1 MKNYILILFL
11 LLFKFSWSQTDQV
24 NYHCDFE
31 SGNQNMW
38 GPSFSA
44 FTINQEIDIFSFP
57 WNVSGGTGNS
67 GIVTILGQSFGAA
80 ASFGTSG
87 VIGSKFTLEGFT
99 TGEVAVDYPV
109 DITIT
114 KPQDNTFDQGDL
126 VSLQTDYEV
135 SDSFALETFYPSVG
149 TAKLDIYFQISANA
163 SITVCAFGC
172 VTVPIIPSFS
182 TPTITLNI
190 FNVGIDG
197 IWYLGPAC
205 AEAIP
210 MAAANSGPGDDW
222 EASPGQNIFP
232 FALPA
237 YEDGCT
243 QIPWQVRYEFL
254 PLEIPDNDFG
264 ISGELTVPYVETTDG
279 LNLVNNNLYGT
290 GESTYVHLSLEIF
303 KLLGAILSEV
313 PEPITAGIG
322 EVLSNLSGEFEL
334 PSPLGT
340 IYGAT
345 LSYNIMSAS
354 FNVYITNKQ
363 AFNFNPKIYGKY
375 EFPVPVAYTVY
386 NGATAVESGSSSIIN
401 CEVGN
406 RIDYYFP
413 CYYADFE
420 ITPTYSIVGQF
431 TNRTYD
437 SINFTF
443 EFSALQF
450 GFNLP
455 AIQITPEITIPEI
468 CIPIPY
474 PCPSWSNPFR
484 WCTYTLCTPSFTIPA
499 VVFGGFNFN
508 IGPLLDY
515 TFPIADIKY
524 DWFNQTWTLEG
535 FDECPH
541 DPFVM
546 RARVFSANASKVDVN
561 CFGNSTGSIDVTL
574 TNGSAPFSYVWTN
587 GAVSQDLTGLPA
599 NSYQVLITDANG
611 CQTTAGA
618 TIIQPSTALNLSL
631 ITDDKNCNGGVNDGS
646 IDVLTQGGTSPY
658 SFSWSNGA
666 TSEDITNLNVGT
678 YTLTTTD
685 SKGCTALIS
694 GTINQPSPLSQT
706 AATSDVN
713 CRFGSDGAI
722 NASPVGGV
730 QPYTYSWTNTANATV
745 LTSEDISSLVAANY
759 TLLFTDANGCQNSGT
774 YTINQPATLPS
785 LTLAQSSVSCFGGV
799 DGGVNLTPSGG
810 TPGYTFSWVNG
821 ANQLLPY
828 TSEDLTNVPADS
840 YSVEMTDSKGCVATG
855 NIAVT
860 QPAAAIGHAP
870 ILTHINCFGDATGAI
885 NPVITGGTAPYTY
898 AWSNG
903 ATTSTLTNIVA
914 GTYTLNVTDFRG
926 CTSSYTYTLTQPNA
940 ALAIALTPNTIDCFG
955 NSTGTVISDVT
966 GGTTPYT
973 YNWSNGQTT
982 PSITGVVA
990 GTYTLNIIDNKG
1002 CLANASATI
1011 TQPAAPLT
1019 STNTFT
1025 NVNCYDGSNGT
1036 IDLTVNGGTAPYS
1049 YQWWDGTNQLISIQT
1064 QDLSNLAADTYVVM
1078 VTDARNCVIYD
1089 SITITQPLAP
1099 LALSSTM
1106 DDVNCFGASDGALD
1120 LTVTGGT
1127 TTYTYSWSSGQTSQ
1141 DITAVPA
1148 GNYTVTV
1155 TDFNGCIASGT
1166 YTVSQPLAALSTAIV
1181 TDPILCNGFS
1191 TGTAT
1196 STTVGG
1202 TEPYTYSWSNGATT
1216 PDISNVAAGPYTL
1229 TVTDSKGCF
1238 TFTGTVIQQPAAPL
1252 NVVPTIVDASCY
1264 EYSDGSI
1271 VINIT
1276 GGTQPYAFTWGNNNE
1291 IILNNPSET
1300 ITNLSASDYLIRVTD
1315 VNGCVFEQIVTV
1327 GQPTPFLANLTVTDA
1342 LCFGGNTGS
1351 IQSTVTGGTTP
1362 YTYSWSDGQT
1372 TPNATNLV
1380 AGTYGLLVVD
1390 DQGCRITDT
1399 ATVNQPLQLI
1409 SNVTVTP
1416 ISCIDQ
1422 TDANIH
1428 VVVAG
1433 GIQPYS
1439 YLWST
1444 GATTNQISD
1453 LDEGLYT
1460 LTVTDAQAC
1469 VLTLDVIVD
1478 PVSNECVNPVNTITP
1493 NGDDYNDTWIIENL
1507 DLYPNMHLQVFNKW
1521 GNLVHEQ
1528 KGLYQPWDGSSQGQP
1543 LPSEV
1548 YYYIIDLFND
1558 QSNQYTGSIT
1568 IIR

>member
-1 MKNYILILFL
+1 MKNLLILLVSIISFT
-11 LLFKFSWSQTDQV
+11 SWSQTDDV
-24 NYHCDFE
+24 NYHCDFN
-31 SGNQNMW
+31 SGRQNMW
-38 GPSFSA
+38 GTSFSA
-44 FTINQEIDIFSFP
+44 FTIDQEIDLFSFP

-87 VIGSKFTLEGFT
+87 VIGSKFSLEGFT
-99 TGEVAVDYPV
+99 TGEVEVTYPV

-114 KPQDNTFDQGDL
+114 KPVDNTFDQGDL
-126 VSLQTDYEV
+126 VSLQTDYDV
-135 SDSFALETFYPSVG
+135 TDSFALETFYPSAG
-149 TAKLDIYFQISANA
+149 TAKLDMYFQISANA
-163 SITVCAFGC
+163 SITLCAFGC

-182 TPTITLNI
+182 SPTITLNI
-190 FNVGIDG
+190 FNLSADG
-197 IWYLGPAC
+197 VWFLGPAC

-210 MAAANSGPGDDW
+210 MAAANSGPGQDW
-222 EASPGQNIFP
+222 EPSPGQNIFP
-232 FALPA
+232 FALPL

-243 QIPWQVRYEFL
+243 GIPWQVRYEFL
-254 PLEIPDNDFG
+254 PLEIPDNDYG
-264 ISGELTVPYVETTDG
+264 IFGELTIPYVETTDA
-279 LNLVNNNLYGT
+279 LNATTLDLSAEGD
-290 GESTYVHLSLEIF
+290 STYVHLGIEVF
-303 KLLGAILSEV
+303 KLIGGVLAQTTGPPRV
-313 PEPITAGIG
+313 IG
-322 EVLSNLSGEFEL
+322 EILSNLSGEFEL
-334 PSPLGT
+334 PAPIGT

-363 AFNFNPKIYGKY
+363 RFDFRPRIYGKY

-386 NGATAVESGSSSIIN
+386 NGATVVESGSSAIIN
-401 CEVGN
+401 SEVGN
-406 RIDYYFP
+406 RIEYFFP
-413 CYYADFE
+413 CYYADLE

-455 AIQITPEITIPEI
+455 AIQITPAITIPEI
-468 CIPIPY
+468 CVNIPY
-474 PCPSWSNPFR
+474 PCPTWSNPFR
-484 WCTYTLCTPSFTIPA
+484 ICWSRVCTPSFTIPA
-499 VVFGGFNFN
+499 IVFSGFSFN

-515 TFPIADIKY
+515 TLPIGDIQY

-541 DPFVM
+541 APFVM
-546 RARVFSANASKVDVN
+546 RARVFTANATKTDID
-561 CFGNSTGSIDVTL
+561 CFGNSNGTIDVTL
-574 TNGSAPFSYVWTN
+574 SNGSSPFTYVWSN
-587 GAVSQDLTGLPA
+587 GALTQDLTTLPA

-631 ITDDKNCNGGVNDGS
+631 TTDDKNCNGGVDDGS
-646 IDVLTQGGTSPY
+646 ISVLTQGGTAPY
-658 SFSWSNGA
+658 TYSWSNGA
-666 TSEDITNLNVGT
+666 TTEDLTNLNAGT
-678 YTLTTTD
+678 YNLTATD
-685 SKGCTALIS
+685 FRGCTALIS
-694 GTINQPSPLSQT
+694 GTINQPTPLSQT
-706 AATSDVN
+706 AATSDVS

-722 NASPVGGV
+722 NASPVGGI
-730 QPYTYSWTNTANATV
+730 QPYTYNWTNTANVTV
-745 LTSEDISSLVAANY
+745 LTSEDVNGLVAANY
-759 TLLFTDANGCQNSGT
+759 TLLFTDANGCTNSGT
-774 YTINQPATLPS
+774 YSINQPASLPS
-785 LTLAQSSVSCFGGV
+785 LTLTQSSVSCNGGV
-799 DGGVNLTPSGG
+799 DGDVNLTPAGG

-821 ANQLLPY
+821 ANQVLPY
-828 TSEDLTNVPADS
+828 TTEDLTNVPADS

-855 NIAVT
+855 TIAVT
-860 QPAAAIGHAP
+860 EPAAALGNSP
-870 ILTHINCFGDATGAI
+870 ILTNINCFGDATGAI
-885 NPVITGGTAPYTY
+885 NPVIAGGTAPYTF

-926 CTSSYTYTLTQPNA
+926 CTATYTYTLTQPSA
-940 ALAIALTPNTIDCFG
+940 PLAIALTPNTIDCFG
-955 NSTGTVISDVT
+955 NATGQVISSVT
-966 GGTTPYT
+966 GGTLPYT
-973 YNWSNGQTT
+973 YSWSNSQST
-982 PSITGVVA
+982 PSITGVLA
-990 GTYTLNIIDNKG
+990 GAYTLNIVDNKG

-1025 NVNCYDGSNGT
+1025 NVNCYDGTNGT
-1036 IDLTVNGGTAPYS
+1036 IDLTVNGGTAPYA

-1106 DDVNCFGASDGALD
+1106 NDVNCFAGSDGALD

-1127 TTYTYSWSSGQTSQ
+1127 PTYGFSWSSGQTTE
-1141 DITAVPA
+1141 DITNVPA
-1148 GNYTVTV
+1148 GNYVINV
-1155 TDFNGCIASGT
+1155 TDLNGCIASAT

-1181 TDPILCNGFS
+1181 TDPILCNGFA
-1191 TGTAT
+1191 TGTAS

-1202 TEPYTYSWSNGATT
+1202 TLPYTYLWSNGSTS
-1216 PDISNVAAGPYTL
+1216 PDISNVVAGPYTL

-1238 TFTGTVIQQPAAPL
+1238 TFTGAVVQQPAAAL

-1271 VINIT
+1271 SINIT
-1276 GGTQPYAFTWGNNNE
+1276 GGTQPYSFTWGNNNE

-1300 ITNLSASDYLIRVTD
+1300 ISNLPANDYLVRVTD
-1315 VNGCVFEQIVTV
+1315 VNGCEFEQIVTV
-1327 GQPTPFLANLTVTDA
+1327 GQPTPFVANLSVTDA

-1362 YTYSWSDGQT
+1362 YVYAWSDGQT
-1372 TPNATNLV
+1372 TPTATNLV

-1399 ATVNQPLQLI
+1399 ATVNQPMQLL
-1409 SNVTVTP
+1409 SNVTITP

-1422 TDANIH
+1422 TDAAIK
-1428 VVVAG
+1428 VVIAG
-1433 GIQPYS
+1433 GIQPYT

-1444 GATTNQISD
+1444 GETTNAISG
-1453 LDEGLYT
+1453 LDEGLFT

-1469 VLTLDVIVD
+1469 ILTVDVIVD

-1493 NGDDYNDTWIIENL
+1493 NGDDYNDTWIIDNL
-1507 DLYPNMHLQVFNKW
+1507 ELYPNAHLQVFNKW

-1528 KGLYQPWDGSSQGQP
+1528 KGVYQPWDGSSQGQP
-1543 LPSEV
+1543 LPSDV